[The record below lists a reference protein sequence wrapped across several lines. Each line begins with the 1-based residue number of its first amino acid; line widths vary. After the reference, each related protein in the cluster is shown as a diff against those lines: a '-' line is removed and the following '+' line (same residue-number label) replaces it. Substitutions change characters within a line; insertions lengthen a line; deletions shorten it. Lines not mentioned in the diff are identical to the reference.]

1 MRLSRK
7 LDNARYHVLDI
18 AEYIRLIGPSDLKH
32 PKRSKAITYCLR
44 RLRLAVKHLE
54 DISKSLNKRGW

>member
-7 LDNARYHVLDI
+7 LWNAGNHVLDV
-18 AEYIRLIGPSDLKH
+18 AEYIRLIGPSDLKD

-54 DISKSLNKRGW
+54 DISKFLNKRMV